1 MTTESMTGHDI
12 VDLDARVV
20 RGTVA
25 LVTQA
30 GPADLARP
38 TPCAGWTLGD
48 LIGHMTTQ
56 HYGWTAAAAGH
67 GADLSCWQPGPPAA
81 DPVGEY
87 AAAAG
92 RVLEAFGDEA
102 VLGREFALA
111 ELSPVLRFP
120 AAQAIG
126 FHFIDY
132 LVHGWDV
139 ARSLGVAYQ
148 PEPGVLAAAL
158 PIARAVPD
166 GELRKQGLVPFAPGL
181 RVAAQA
187 GLLDQIVAMLGR
199 SPAWPELRPGHAVTV
214 GPCARNKRTWSS
226 SAPGWLGRPR
236 HAPWPAAGVR
246 SCCSRHSSPG
256 TGGLVR
262 TAALVSSGVPT
273 PTRSTCG

>member
-81 DPVGEY
+81 DPAGEY

-139 ARSLGVAYQ
+139 ARSLGADYQ
-148 PEPGVLAAAL
+148 PEPDLLAAAL
-158 PIARAVPD
+158 PVAQAVPGGEARKRD
-166 GELRKQGLVPFAPGL
+166 GAAFAPG
-181 RVAAQA
+181 VQVPAQA
-187 GLLDQIVAMLGR
+187 GLLDQILAMLGR
-199 SPAWPELRPGHAVTV
+199 DPS
-214 GPCARNKRTWSS
+214 WSQ
-226 SAPGWLGRPR
+226 
-236 HAPWPAAGVR
+236 
-246 SCCSRHSSPG
+246 
-256 TGGLVR
+256 
-262 TAALVSSGVPT
+262 
-273 PTRSTCG
+273 